1 MGPRSRILLVTF
13 AALSLDGIFGGF
25 PLEIPKEAISAP
37 SAPGAPDYP
46 LPDNSHPSY
55 SPDGR
60 EVVFQTDWR
69 GVVFYEGRPIAATP
83 SIWAVSTVDGRLRS
97 IARATPSLSS
107 GRHPAWSPTGEWI
120 ATASSYG
127 VGSIIWLVRPDG
139 SGATPLTAQRPQ
151 DAKLESYAEHDQPA
165 WSPDGKQIAFVSGPT
180 NAREIWIVNADGTG
194 LRRVIRLPQIVD
206 RPRIV
211 DHPSFSPD
219 GRQIVFSASTENVI
233 GVEHFLGFAF
243 NLFIVNV
250 DGTGLKQLTTGA
262 FLDTG
267 PSWSERGI
275 LFASN
280 RPGSF
285 GIRLIQ
291 PDGVGLQA
299 IPSAVGVEPTWS
311 PDRSKIAF
319 SRAGNYVSNYVP
331 GPGPGIYE
339 YEFSTGSVRPLV
351 QLRGRFIVIDIMP
364 GVPSK
369 VISLKQTELIHT
381 AILFAPDLGFNPVNL
396 VDRASITFGRT
407 GDEHSL
413 TSCAEDGKSL
423 VCDFKT
429 ALTGF
434 QPGDTQGILRL
445 VGGKTP
451 LRFNCEGRGA
461 VQIVP

>member
-1 MGPRSRILLVTF
+1 MDPRSRILLVAF
-13 AALSLDGIFGGF
+13 AALSLCGVFGGL
-25 PLEIPKEAISAP
+25 PWEIPKEAISAP
-37 SAPGAPDYP
+37 SAPSVSDYP
-46 LPDNSHPSY
+46 PPDNSHPSY

-60 EVVFQTDWR
+60 EVAFQTDW
-69 GVVFYEGRPIAATP
+69 YKAYPAL
-83 SIWAVSTVDGRLRS
+83 WAISTVDGRLQP
-97 IARATPSLSS
+97 IAKETPTPYP
-107 GRHPAWSPTGEWI
+107 GRHPAWSPTGLWI
-120 ATASSYG
+120 AAASNTG
-127 VGSIIWLVRPDG
+127 LGSIIWLVRPDG
-139 SGATPLTAQRPQ
+139 SGATPLTAGRSPAVQP
-151 DAKLESYAEHDQPA
+151 ESYVEHDQPA
-165 WSPDGKQIAFVSGPT
+165 WSPDGKQIAFVSGPP

-194 LRRVIRLPQIVD
+194 LSRVIRLHQIVD

-219 GRQIVFSASTENVI
+219 GRQIVFSASTENFI

-243 NLFIVNV
+243 NLFVVNV
-250 DGTGLKQLTTGA
+250 DGTGLKQLTTGP

-291 PDGVGLQA
+291 PDGTALQV
-299 IPSAVGVEPTWS
+299 IPNAVGVEPIWS

-319 SRAGNYVSNYVP
+319 SRAGNYISNYVP

-339 YEFSTGSVRPLV
+339 YDFSSGLVRPLV
-351 QLRGRFIVIDIMP
+351 QIRGRFIAIDIMP
-364 GVPSK
+364 GTSSK
-369 VISLKQTELIHT
+369 AISLRGTSLVRV
-381 AILFAPDLGFNPVNL
+381 AILYIADLGFEPVQQF
-396 VDRASITFGRT
+396 DRTSITFGRT
-407 GDEHSL
+407 GEEHSL

-434 QPGDTQGILRL
+434 LPGDTLGILRL
-445 VGGKTP
+445 VGGGKTPP
-451 LRFNCEGRGA
+451 LRFRCEGRGA